1 MHNFLKTFTH
11 EYSILIK
18 FIFCRFYYKCFIIYF
33 SDSLFLYFFLI
44 NAHKSYWFMVFFF
57 IETCFEDYNKFL
69 CKNNDFEKKNMFLSE
84 KKTWIKGSL
93 EFLQIF
99 ILIVSYFYPINPVAN
114 KNNI

>member
-69 CKNNDFEKKNMFLSE
+69 CKNNDFEKKNMLLS
-84 KKTWIKGSL
+84 KKKKH
-93 EFLQIF
+93 E
-99 ILIVSYFYPINPVAN
+99 
-114 KNNI
+114 